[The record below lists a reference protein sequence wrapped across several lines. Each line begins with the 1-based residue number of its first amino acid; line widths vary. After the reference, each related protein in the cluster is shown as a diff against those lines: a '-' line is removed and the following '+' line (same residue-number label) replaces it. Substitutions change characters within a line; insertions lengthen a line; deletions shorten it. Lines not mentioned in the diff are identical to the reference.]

1 MNMKKI
7 QFVGLLAVTLLI
19 GTAMMG
25 WSQTP
30 SKPIELNFAISD
42 PGTHYEVKGVYEV
55 WAREVEKRTGG
66 KVKVNVYPGETLGKQ
81 VEQYDL
87 ILKGAAQLTILV
99 GPQYPGRFPLT
110 DVFNLPFLI
119 PPDGPNSPGKAI
131 RDMVHEKYLNSI
143 YFKDVKVLWKGR
155 YQPNVIHMAKKP
167 VRTLNDIKGQI
178 IGFPGGRII
187 PAYIK
192 SLGASP
198 EQSPTPE
205 VYTNLEKGII
215 NGQVLPFET
224 QMAFKLY
231 EVAKFVT
238 MTNQG
243 SAAKCLVMRLQTWN
257 SMPPDVQKIIQDMNP
272 WAEDLMY
279 KVGEAAFQRV
289 AGISKNAGVEII
301 EFSPAERARWDEA
314 TKSVEKNWF
323 AEMDA
328 KGLPATAMYNDI
340 VKMKGK

>member
-1 MNMKKI
+1 MKKTL
-7 QFVGLLAVTLLI
+7 FVGLLAATLLT
-19 GTAMMG
+19 GTA
-25 WSQTP
+25 TAVAAP
-30 SKPIELNFAISD
+30 AAKPFELNFAISD

-55 WAREVEKRTGG
+55 WAKEVEKRTEGR
-66 KVKVNVYPGETLGKQ
+66 VKINVYPGETLGKQ

-119 PPDGPNSPGKAI
+119 PPDGPNSPSKAI
-131 RDMVHEKYLNSI
+131 RDMVHEKYLIPI
-143 YFKDVKVLWKGR
+143 YFKDVKILWKGR
-155 YQPNVIHMAKKP
+155 FQPNVIHMAKRP
-167 VRTLNDIKGQI
+167 VRALNDIKGQI
-178 IGFPGGRII
+178 IGFPGGKII

-192 SLGASP
+192 ALGASP
-198 EQSPTPE
+198 EQSPSPE

-215 NGQVLPFET
+215 NGQILPFET
-224 QMAFKLY
+224 QMAFKLS

-243 SAAKCLVMRLQTWN
+243 SAAKCLAMRLQTWN
-257 SMPPDVQKIIQDMNP
+257 SLPPDIQKIIQDLNP
-272 WAEDLMY
+272 WTEDLLY
-279 KVGEAAFQRV
+279 KVNQAAFQRV
-289 AGISKNAGVEII
+289 SGLSKQAGVDII
-301 EFSPAERARWDEA
+301 ELSPEERARWDEA

-340 VKMKGK
+340 LKMKGR

>member
-1 MNMKKI
+1 MKKI
-7 QFVGLLAVTLLI
+7 LFVGLLAATLLT
-19 GTAMMG
+19 GTATG
-25 WSQTP
+25 VAAP
-30 SKPIELNFAISD
+30 AAKPIELNFAISD

-55 WAREVEKRTGG
+55 WAKEVEKRTEGR
-66 KVKVNVYPGETLGKQ
+66 VKINVYPGETLGKQ

-110 DVFNLPFLI
+110 DVFNLPFLV
-119 PPDGPNSPGKAI
+119 PPDSPDSPGKAI
-131 RDMVHEKYLNSI
+131 RDMVHEKYLIPI

-155 YQPNVIHMAKKP
+155 FQPNVIHMAKRP

-178 IGFPGGRII
+178 IGFPGGKII

-198 EQSPTPE
+198 EQSPSPE

-215 NGQVLPFET
+215 NGQILPFET
-224 QMAFKLY
+224 QMAFKLF

-257 SMPPDVQKIIQDMNP
+257 GLPPDIQKIIQDLNP
-272 WAEDLMY
+272 WTEDLLY
-279 KVGEAAFQRV
+279 KVNQAAFQRV
-289 AGISKNAGVEII
+289 SGLSKQVGVEII
-301 EFSPAERARWDEA
+301 EFSSEERARWDEA

-323 AEMDA
+323 AEMDG
-328 KGLPATAMYNDI
+328 KGLPATALYNDI
-340 VKMKGK
+340 LKMKGR

>member
-1 MNMKKI
+1 MKKL
-7 QFVGLLAVTLLI
+7 QFAGLLVVALLL
-19 GTAMMG
+19 GTVMMG

-30 SKPIELNFAISD
+30 SKPTELNFAISD

-55 WAREVEKRTGG
+55 WAKEVEKRTEGR
-66 KVKVNVYPGETLGKQ
+66 VKVNVYPGETLGKQ

-131 RDMVHEKYLNSI
+131 RDMVHEKYLSPI

-178 IGFPGGRII
+178 IGIPGGRLL
-187 PAYIK
+187 PAYVK
-192 SLGASP
+192 ALGGSP
-198 EQSPTPE
+198 ELSPTPE

-215 NGQVLPFET
+215 NGQILPFET
-224 QMAFKLY
+224 QMAFKLL

-243 SAAKCLVMRLQTWN
+243 SGAKCLVMRLQTWN
-257 SMPPDVQKIIQDMNP
+257 SMPPDIQKIILDMNP

-289 AGISKNAGVEII
+289 AGISKKAGVEII
-301 EFSPAERARWDEA
+301 ELSPAERAHWDEA

-328 KGLPATAMYNDI
+328 KGLPASAMRNDI
-340 VKMKGK
+340 MKLLGK